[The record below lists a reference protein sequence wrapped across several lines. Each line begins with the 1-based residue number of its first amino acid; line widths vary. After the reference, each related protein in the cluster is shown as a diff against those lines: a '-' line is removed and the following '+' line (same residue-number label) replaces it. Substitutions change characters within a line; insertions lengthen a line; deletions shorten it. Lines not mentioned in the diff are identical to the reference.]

1 MPWYEIPRVL
11 CQYSKLDMVK
21 ALMESIWRQLEAVA
35 QPTNPSSF
43 TLAFVGV
50 GTFLCYQILARPGH
64 GRRWLID
71 LDQPAAK
78 PQATAATTEDRR
90 VA

>member
-1 MPWYEIPRVL
+1 MPWHEISLV
-11 CQYSKLDMVK
+11 
-21 ALMESIWRQLEAVA
+21 ESIWRLLGAVA
-35 QPTNPSSF
+35 EPTNPSSF

>member
-1 MPWYEIPRVL
+1 MPWHEIPLV
-11 CQYSKLDMVK
+11 
-21 ALMESIWRQLEAVA
+21 ESIWRQMEVVA

-64 GRRWLID
+64 GRRGPVD
-71 LDQPAAK
+71 LGQPAAK
-78 PQATAATTEDRR
+78 PQATTAATEDRR

>member
-1 MPWYEIPRVL
+1 MPWHEIPLV
-11 CQYSKLDMVK
+11 
-21 ALMESIWRQLEAVA
+21 ESIWRQLGAVA

-64 GRRWLID
+64 GRRRPFD
-71 LDQPAAK
+71 LGQPAAK
-78 PQATAATTEDRR
+78 PQATTAATEDRR